1 MTHGRKPRKPR
12 VINTNIF
19 GTALCRASR
28 LTHEELATI
37 MTPMRMCL
45 TALSEGVA
53 TELQHDT
60 MHSCMLIAQAI
71 ERTRI
76 VRGLANH
83 LQAALDALA
92 TIDQRCRKGDTWQ
105 CSELDFHELDALA
118 TAVDLHEYQLQQ
130 LSAGELHAVVTK
142 VKAATL
148 SAGGRVIQVS
158 NTDLAAMAA

>member
-12 VINTNIF
+12 VINTNVF
-19 GTALCRASR
+19 GTALCRAAR
-28 LTHEELATI
+28 LTDAERATV
-37 MTPMRMCL
+37 MDPLRLCL
-45 TALSEGVA
+45 KALREGVA

-60 MHSCMLIAQAI
+60 MHSCLVIAQAI
-71 ERTRI
+71 ERTGI

-83 LQAALDALA
+83 FTAAIDACDAIAL
-92 TIDQRCRKGDTWQ
+92 RCRRGPTWQ
-105 CSELDFHELDALA
+105 RTALHFYELDALT

-130 LSAGELHAVVTK
+130 LSAGELHAVVNR
-142 VKAATL
+142 VKATTL

>member
-12 VINTNIF
+12 VINANVF
-19 GTALCRASR
+19 NTAICRASR
-28 LTHEELATI
+28 LTDAERATV
-37 MTPMRMCL
+37 MDPMRMCL
-45 TALSEGVA
+45 KALREGVA

-60 MHSCMLIAQAI
+60 MHSCLLIAQAI
-71 ERTRI
+71 ERTGI
-76 VRGLANH
+76 VRGLADH
-83 LQAALDALA
+83 FTSAIDACDTIAL
-92 TIDQRCRKGDTWQ
+92 RCRCGPTWQ
-105 CSELDFHELDALA
+105 RTPLYFYELDALA